1 MKFAL
6 VEVVWRKEQRE
17 EESERWASARSYR
30 VLKVMVKG
38 LGFYIR
44 ETGGYS
50 KNFDI

>member
-1 MKFAL
+1 MKFEL
-6 VEVVWRKEQRE
+6 VEVVWRKEWHE
-17 EESERWASARSYR
+17 VEPERWASARSYR

-44 ETGGYS
+44 EMGGYS